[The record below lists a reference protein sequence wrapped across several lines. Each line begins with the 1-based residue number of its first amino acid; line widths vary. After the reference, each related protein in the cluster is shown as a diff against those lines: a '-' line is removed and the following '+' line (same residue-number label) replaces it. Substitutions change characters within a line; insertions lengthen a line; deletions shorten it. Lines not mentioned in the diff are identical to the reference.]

1 MQNIAYMSAL
11 DVKKKRQSIL
21 EKCSNGDDGTGFW
34 ERTVSI
40 YIYIA
45 CQEKW
50 KIYIFE
56 QLSISFGLTV

>member
-34 ERTVSI
+34 EGTVSMYIYCMSREMKNI
-40 YIYIA
+40 YI
-45 CQEKW
+45 W
-50 KIYIFE
+50 
-56 QLSISFGLTV
+56 TT